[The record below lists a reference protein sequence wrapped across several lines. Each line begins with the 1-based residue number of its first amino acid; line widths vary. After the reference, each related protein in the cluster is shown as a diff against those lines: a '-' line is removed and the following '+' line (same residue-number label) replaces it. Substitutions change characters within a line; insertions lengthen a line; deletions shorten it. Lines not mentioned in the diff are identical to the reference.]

1 MRNDS
6 DFLSDGTRCAAWHY
20 ASGDGDRRPC
30 VVMGHA
36 FGFTRDSGLEPY
48 AEQFAAAGYD
58 ALLIDFR
65 HLGASDGEPR
75 QLVSVKRQLEDYRAA
90 VEHARGLPDVDPER
104 IVLWGMSM
112 AGGHVLK
119 VAAEDPRIAAV
130 ISVFGAV
137 DMVAATLMSLRSA
150 GPGPMIR
157 LSAVATRDVL
167 GALCGQPPVYVPI
180 TGPPGSVAFAT
191 APGAAEAMQAAAGP
205 TWRNEVCARTALEL
219 GMQRPG
225 RHAKD
230 LPCPALFQ
238 VADLDQTVSSPAII
252 KAAGAATGRARVRR
266 YPCDHLDAVGAQRTA
281 LAAHQV
287 QFLDS
292 VLGGVPS
299 HAVPSDA
306 VGAAA

>member
-1 MRNDS
+1 MRSDS

-36 FGFTRDSGLEPY
+36 FGYTRDSGLEPY
-48 AEQFAAAGYD
+48 AEQLAAAGYD
-58 ALLIDFR
+58 ALLLDFR

-75 QLVSVKRQLEDYRAA
+75 QLVSVKHQLDDYRAA
-90 VEHARGLPDVDPER
+90 VAHARGLPGVDPEQ

-112 AGGHVLK
+112 AGGHVLTI
-119 VAAEDPRIAAV
+119 AAEDPRIAAV

-150 GPGPMIR
+150 GPVPMIR
-157 LSAVATRDVL
+157 LSAVAVRDVA
-167 GALCGQPPVYVPI
+167 GALRGKPPVYVPI
-180 TGPPGSVAFAT
+180 AGPPGSVAFVT
-191 APGAAEAMQAAAGP
+191 APGAAEAMEAAAGP
-205 TWRNEVCARTALEL
+205 TWRNEVCARAALEL

-238 VADLDQTVSSPAII
+238 IADFDQTVSSPAIA
-252 KAAGAATGRARVRR
+252 KAAFAATGRAHVRH
-266 YPCDHLDAVGAQRTA
+266 YPCDHLDALDSHRPAI
-281 LAAHQV
+281 AAHQV
-287 QFLDS
+287 EFLNG
-292 VLGGVPS
+292 VLGGIHPE
-299 HAVPSDA
+299 AVEVA
-306 VGAAA
+306 T